1 MKAVCFVFTNSQP
14 SAADGSKWSLWPIPQ
29 CFRTA
34 YKYGNVSGIYVVIT
48 NLYRTPSL
56 GGGRFMICTR
66 YAQPLVGTLFCR
78 VALGQSSLMGRW
90 VHSPNQCYNF
100 ILLSA
105 MKWNGLLFGSVFKW
119 FSYRNDTIIFDR
131 IMINLSEMMVWPSFG
146 AVSIKRKQD
155 RNGTGDR
162 VGGAVRQG
170 IPGL

>member
-1 MKAVCFVFTNSQP
+1 
-14 SAADGSKWSLWPIPQ
+14 
-29 CFRTA
+29 
-34 YKYGNVSGIYVVIT
+34 
-48 NLYRTPSL
+48 
-56 GGGRFMICTR
+56 MICTR

-105 MKWNGLLFGSVFKW
+105 MKWNDLLFGSSFQMI
-119 FSYRNDTIIFDR
+119 SYRNDTLIFDM
-131 IMINLSEMMVWPSFG
+131 IMINLSKMIVWPSFG
-146 AVSIKRKQD
+146 AVSIRRKQD

-170 IPGL
+170 IPGLQETKTGETAGKIAETAHRWAMSCRAMTSLFYMTNDIHI